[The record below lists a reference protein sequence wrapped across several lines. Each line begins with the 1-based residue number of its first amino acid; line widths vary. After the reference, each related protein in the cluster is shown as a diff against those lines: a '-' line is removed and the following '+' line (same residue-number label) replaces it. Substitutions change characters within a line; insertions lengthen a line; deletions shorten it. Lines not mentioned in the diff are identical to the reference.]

1 MKQAEQARTA
11 RVSAVKRNV
20 VRWVIVAV
28 AALGGVLLIA
38 WIGGAFDGGDSTN
51 QTPTTLSFET
61 VAPTLAV
68 STVPGSTV
76 PVGTTVP
83 GSTVPGSTVPV
94 GTTAPLATTAPAAAT
109 TAP

>member
-1 MKQAEQARTA
+1 VGTAKRERQKANRAMKQAEQARTA

-61 VAPTLAV
+61 VAPTLA
-68 STVPGSTV
+68 
-76 PVGTTVP
+76 